1 MPQRRDD
8 PYLNFNFV
16 VEIDGIEAAGFRDA
30 ELPGAHIEAVA
41 YREGT
46 DKTSAARLLPGRVE
60 YDRVVLRRGFAG
72 DPRLFEWWLA
82 VADGNI
88 TRRNVSI
95 ALLDEERREV
105 ARWLLRRAWPAK
117 WVGPQL
123 HALGNEVVV
132 ETLELAHEGVELD

>member
-30 ELPGAHIEAVA
+30 ELPGARIEAVA